1 MGRIVCRICRVK
13 VTFKISRF
21 SFSCIT
27 CTLKCFIIFLY
38 LVLYLSA
45 DAGSADSILGGAG
58 VGRRECRRVSF
69 VVPEPG
75 AAVAMEAVLGRQGCA
90 HVPGR
95 PADQG
100 DTGAA
105 PTGRDYSYL

>member
-1 MGRIVCRICRVK
+1 MVLLVHLNG
-13 VTFKISRF
+13 TFYY
-21 SFSCIT
+21 
-27 CTLKCFIIFLY
+27 LY
-38 LVLYLSA
+38 LFVYLTA

-58 VGRRECRRVSF
+58 VGRRKCRRVSL

-75 AAVAMEAVLGRQGCA
+75 AAVTLETVLGRQGCA

-95 PADQG
+95 PADTG

-105 PTGRDYSYL
+105 PTGGDYSYL

>member
-1 MGRIVCRICRVK
+1 MA
-13 VTFKISRF
+13 FKISWVF
-21 SFSCIT
+21 SKMVLLVHGTFYY
-27 CTLKCFIIFLY
+27 LY
-38 LVLYLSA
+38 LVVYPTA

-58 VGRRECRRVSF
+58 VGRRKCRRVSL

-75 AAVAMEAVLGRQGCA
+75 AAVTMEAVLGRQGCA

-95 PADQG
+95 PADKG

-105 PTGRDYSYL
+105 PTGGNYSYL

>member
-1 MGRIVCRICRVK
+1 M
-13 VTFKISRF
+13 FY
-21 SFSCIT
+21 
-27 CTLKCFIIFLY
+27 LY
-38 LVLYLSA
+38 LILYSTA

-58 VGRRECRRVSF
+58 VGRRECRRVSL
-69 VVPEPG
+69 VVPESG
-75 AAVAMEAVLGRQGCA
+75 AAVAMEAVLSRQGCA

-105 PTGRDYSYL
+105 STRGDYTDL